1 MGKNLFRKAL
11 AALCAAG
18 LLLAAAGC
26 ADETER
32 IVYRDREPSEAEGTA
47 DYFNIN
53 DGTLTLKDENKCPE
67 NVTIPAG
74 TEKIG
79 IGAFKGCT
87 TLKSVVILNGVR
99 EIGDSAFAGCE
110 KLETVLI
117 QGSVGSIG
125 SDAFKGTTSLADIYY
140 DGTLAQWGAISAGA
154 GVSGEVEIHYNAGEI
169 ELDIF
174 TVNGTNLVRADKDR
188 CPANIAIPDGVTKIA
203 GGLLSECAE
212 LATVVFPDS
221 VETIGD
227 GAFSNCASLALIV
240 LRSGV
245 KVIGA
250 DAFAGTGLRHI
261 YYGGNEEMWNTISAG
276 AGIPETAE
284 IHYGSDSVIPD
295 DGEDAYKVG
304 NIVIRDGTRYL
315 VIRNTAET
323 PQLVVGEH
331 AALGYYPNAAADK
344 QRDKLLEKYNVSG
357 PYIMLFNAAKTKELS
372 STATTWDDEYL
383 IIHNMKKTWRVR
395 YRWEES
401 KIGNFDRKSET
412 DLRTDYDPTSFIID
426 NNSAVYEDDL
436 SKKLSDYYYFAYDAS
451 GKHCNYDDSNLT
463 EKRTMYD
470 YVMINGEAK
479 HQYEFYD
486 KISENQHQYWLRNP
500 IANGNFFGFYIK
512 NPKGTPTSYVF
523 YTRGSGTPDGS
534 TDTTVYYA
542 QTTVNPDM
550 QNDNR
555 SCISKSEDMKNIGG
569 KDYPAQ
575 ITVTAPFASADAPLG
590 KYTKVTFVPEEQDK
604 STVIYMPEKDE
615 NGQYKFISDFEK
627 DFVDLFTGKSIDP
640 GLPSAPNLEM
650 PDITGTLTEKSLY
663 HFGTT
668 SLSCNFDDKG
678 IITDFGYGNVSDS
691 NPDKN
696 LGAYLYYPVPIDL
709 DDSAELTVTVRVSAA
724 NEKMGAGFVV
734 MDDDKKI
741 NSYVFATTASAIRFY
756 GGTGSNVNA
765 DGSLREN
772 GNSWDSGTIE
782 RSDDGKLRYLT
793 AKVSYTFKI
802 RLSGK
807 NMTFTVYDSNG
818 DIAALRKAKYYSLYV
833 GDTGKFYFAIGA
845 ISGDTSYI
853 SYSDIKVQIN
863 DKACVIDSV
872 KRADGSEFPNYLIE
886 KNGEITGYRDN
897 IPSDIVIPD
906 GVTAIGYEA
915 FRNCGRLES
924 VVIPEGVT
932 GINSRAFENCYNL
945 RSVTIPLSM
954 DYIAWDAFY
963 GYYQSGLVLRYAGTS
978 EQWQK
983 FNVNLDSNISVY
995 CSDTPEGLP
1004 EWVTVQGSKITYC
1017 SRNKE
1022 SDGKEVVLV
1031 IPEGITAIGDYAFRE
1046 CDWLTSIEI
1055 PSTVTSIGWEVFPYS
1070 YPSNLELHY
1079 KGTSAEW
1086 QELVKKNQKE
1096 NAIRNN
1102 IPVYCSDTPEKIPD
1116 WIIVQ
1121 GTTITSYNRDAGERP
1136 TLKIPEGITA
1146 IEESAF
1152 SNCDYLTSVEIP
1164 GSVTSI
1170 GRYAFSYCQ
1179 NLTDVTIGNGVMS
1192 IGNNA
1197 FYNCNALTT
1206 ITIPGSVTNIGQ
1218 YAFDSCNNLISVT
1231 FADTTTEWFAASGW
1245 MEEEKGK
1252 IIPTESESIGAW
1264 SSDASENA
1272 KKLAG
1277 YYYDSDKGGYW
1288 NDSEYAYKFLYS
1300 EKYNAQ

>member
-1 MGKNLFRKAL
+1 MRVKRERRNQVGKNLFRKAL

-53 DGTLTLKDENKCPE
+53 GGTLTLKDKSKCPE

-79 IGAFKGCT
+79 IGAFNGCT

-99 EIGDSAFAGCE
+99 EIGASAFEDCSTLA
-110 KLETVLI
+110 TVLI
-117 QGSVGSIG
+117 QGSVESIG
-125 SDAFKGTTSLADIYY
+125 SDAFKGTTRLADIYY

-174 TVNGTNLVRADKDR
+174 TVDGTNLVRADKDR

-245 KVIGA
+245 KEIGT

-261 YYGGNEEMWNTISAG
+261 YYGGNEEMWNTISKG

-344 QRDKLLEKYNVSG
+344 QRDKLLEKYDVSG

-383 IIHNMKKTWRVR
+383 IIHDMKKTWRVR
-395 YRWEES
+395 YRWESS

-412 DLRTDYDPTSFIID
+412 ELRKDYDPTCFVID
-426 NNSAVYEDDL
+426 NDSAVYEDDL
-436 SKKLSDYYYFAYDAS
+436 SKKLSDFYYFAYEGETKCDYVDA
-451 GKHCNYDDSNLT
+451 KVT
-463 EKRTMYD
+463 EKRTMHD

-486 KISENQHQYWLRNP
+486 KISNNQYQYWLRNP
-500 IANGNFFGFYIK
+500 VANSSFFGFYINYGADGLPTTYK
-512 NPKGTPTSYVF
+512 LDARGT
-523 YTRGSGTPDGS
+523 GTPDGS
-534 TDTTVYYA
+534 TDSTIYYISITVSSNMNADPREY
-542 QTTVNPDM
+542 VS
-550 QNDNR
+550 R
-555 SCISKSEDMKNIGG
+555 SSITKDIGG
-569 KDYPAQ
+569 TAYPVE
-575 ITVTAPFASADAPLG
+575 ITVSAPFENTNAPLAN
-590 KYTKVTFVPEEQDK
+590 YTKVTFALEEHNGSAVYFPK
-604 STVIYMPEKDE
+604 KDDY
-615 NGQYKFISDFEK
+615 GQYEFISNFEK
-627 DFVDLFTGKSIDP
+627 DFVDLFTGKSIGTP
-640 GLPSAPNLEM
+640 GLPNTEIPK
-650 PDITGTLTEKSLY
+650 ITGELKETSLY
-663 HFGTT
+663 HLGNT
-668 SLSCNFDDKG
+668 SLSSNFDDKG
-678 IITDFGYGNVSDS
+678 IITDFGQGTVSDS
-691 NPDKN
+691 NPNKN

-765 DGSLREN
+765 DGSLKEN
-772 GNSWDSGTIE
+772 SNGWESGSIE
-782 RSDDGKLRYLT
+782 RDEKGQPKYLT
-793 AKVSYTFKI
+793 TKVSYTFKI

-818 DIAALRKAKYYSLYV
+818 DIAALRKARYYSLYV

-845 ISGDTSYI
+845 IKGYTSYI

-886 KNGEITGYRDN
+886 KNREITGYRDN

-906 GVTAIGYEA
+906 GVTAIGKEA
-915 FRNCGRLES
+915 FRNCKRLES

-932 GINSRAFENCYNL
+932 RINSRAFENCYNL

-954 DYIAWDAFY
+954 GDIAWDAFY
-963 GYYQSGLVLRYAGTS
+963 DCYQSGLVLRYAGTS

-983 FNVNLDSNISVY
+983 FNVNLGSSISVY

-1004 EWVTVQGSKITYC
+1004 EWVTV
-1017 SRNKE
+1017 R
-1022 SDGKEVVLV
+1022 
-1031 IPEGITAIGDYAFRE
+1031 
-1046 CDWLTSIEI
+1046 
-1055 PSTVTSIGWEVFPYS
+1055 
-1070 YPSNLELHY
+1070 
-1079 KGTSAEW
+1079 
-1086 QELVKKNQKE
+1086 
-1096 NAIRNN
+1096 
-1102 IPVYCSDTPEKIPD
+1102 
-1116 WIIVQ
+1116 

-1136 TLKIPEGITA
+1136 TLEIPEGITA

-1170 GRYAFSYCQ
+1170 GQSAFSECRS
-1179 NLTDVTIGNGVMS
+1179 LKDVTIGNGITS
-1192 IGNNA
+1192 IGSQA
-1197 FYNCNALTT
+1197 FIYCTSLS
-1206 ITIPGSVTNIGQ
+1206 SVK
-1218 YAFDSCNNLISVT
+1218 
-1231 FADTTTEWFAASGW
+1231 FADTDIEWFAATEWSY
-1245 MEEEKGK
+1245 GK
-1252 IIPTESESIGAW
+1252 ENGEIVIYDGESIGKW
-1264 SSDASENA
+1264 SSDALENA

-1300 EKYNAQ
+1300 KNYNAQ

>member
-32 IVYRDREPSEAEGTA
+32 IVYRDREPSEAEGTT
-47 DYFNIN
+47 DYFNINEN
-53 DGTLTLKDENKCPE
+53 DGTLTLKNESKCPE

-74 TEKIG
+74 TKKIG
-79 IGAFKGCT
+79 IGAFNGCT
-87 TLKSVVILNGVR
+87 TLKSVVILNGVQ
-99 EIGDSAFAGCE
+99 EIGDSAFAGCSN
-110 KLETVLI
+110 LETVLI
-117 QGSVGSIG
+117 QGSVWSIG
-125 SDAFKGTTSLADIYY
+125 SGAFSGTTSLADIYY
-140 DGTLAQWGAISAGA
+140 DGTLAQWGAISAKA

-245 KVIGA
+245 KEIGT

-412 DLRTDYDPTSFIID
+412 DLRKDYDPTSFIID
-426 NNSAVYEDDL
+426 NNTAVYEDDL

-486 KISENQHQYWLRNP
+486 RISNNQYQYWLRNP
-500 IANGNFFGFYIK
+500 VANSSFFGFYINYGADGLPTTYK
-512 NPKGTPTSYVF
+512 LDARGT
-523 YTRGSGTPDGS
+523 GTPDGS
-534 TDTTVYYA
+534 TDSTIYFISITVSSNMNADPREY
-542 QTTVNPDM
+542 VS
-550 QNDNR
+550 R
-555 SCISKSEDMKNIGG
+555 SPITKDIGG
-569 KDYPAQ
+569 TAYPVE
-575 ITVTAPFASADAPLG
+575 ITVSAPFENTNAPLAN
-590 KYTKVTFVPEEQDK
+590 YTKVTFALEEHNGSAVYFPK
-604 STVIYMPEKDE
+604 KDDY
-615 NGQYKFISDFEK
+615 GQYEFISNFEK
-627 DFVDLFTGKSIDP
+627 DFVDLFTGKSIGTP
-640 GLPSAPNLEM
+640 GLPNTEIPK
-650 PDITGTLTEKSLY
+650 ITGELKETSLY
-663 HFGTT
+663 HLGNT
-668 SLSCNFDDKG
+668 SLSSNFDDKG
-678 IITDFGYGNVSDS
+678 IITDFGQGTVSDS
-691 NPDKN
+691 NPNKN

-765 DGSLREN
+765 DGSLKEN
-772 GNSWDSGTIE
+772 SNGWESGSIE
-782 RSDDGKLRYLT
+782 RDEKGQPKYLT
-793 AKVSYTFKI
+793 TKVSYTFKI

-818 DIAALRKAKYYSLYV
+818 DIAALRKARYYSLYV

-845 ISGDTSYI
+845 IKGYTSYI

-886 KNGEITGYRDN
+886 KNREITGYRDN
-897 IPSDIVIPD
+897 IPPDIVIPD
-906 GVTAIGYEA
+906 GVTAIGKEA
-915 FRNCGRLES
+915 FRNCGQLKS

-932 GINSRAFENCYNL
+932 RINSRAFENCYNL

-963 GYYQSGLVLRYAGTS
+963 GYYQSGLVLRYEGTS

-1004 EWVTVQGSKITYC
+1004 EWVTV
-1017 SRNKE
+1017 R
-1022 SDGKEVVLV
+1022 
-1031 IPEGITAIGDYAFRE
+1031 
-1046 CDWLTSIEI
+1046 
-1055 PSTVTSIGWEVFPYS
+1055 
-1070 YPSNLELHY
+1070 
-1079 KGTSAEW
+1079 
-1086 QELVKKNQKE
+1086 
-1096 NAIRNN
+1096 
-1102 IPVYCSDTPEKIPD
+1102 
-1116 WIIVQ
+1116 

-1170 GRYAFSYCQ
+1170 GQSAFSECRSLKDVTIGDGVMSIGRNAFYNCNALTTITIPDSVTNIGQSTFSYCQ
-1179 NLTDVTIGNGVMS
+1179 NLTDVTIGDGVMS

-1206 ITIPGSVTNIGQ
+1206 ITIPGNVTNIGQ
-1218 YAFDSCNNLISVT
+1218 SAFSECRSLTDVTIGNGVTSIGSQAFIYCTSLSSVT
-1231 FADTTTEWFAASGW
+1231 FADKTTEWFAATEWSY
-1245 MEEEKGK
+1245 GK
-1252 IIPTESESIGAW
+1252 ENDEIVIYDGESIGKW
-1264 SSDASENA
+1264 SSDALENA

-1277 YYYDSDKGGYW
+1277 YYTDDDNNYYTQG
-1288 NDSEYAYKFLYS
+1288 EYVHKFLYS
-1300 EKYNAQ
+1300 EKYKAQ